1 MNTTIASLGISSE
14 QDVVTVRQFARDISS
29 LLDFGQQDQVR
40 IATAVSELARNAFSY
55 ASGGEVEFLI
65 NNDQASPSLDIR
77 IRSSGG
83 GFRANSAVLEGE
95 HRAALDSALISARRL
110 MDSCDCHDERGGGA
124 LITLRKSLPQGVI
137 ATPPRLKQIVEQVS
151 ARPPVNSLTEVQLQ
165 NKELLDTLS
174 ELRAKQDDL
183 LALTQELEDTNRGVV
198 ALYAEIEEKAERLRE
213 SEEHFRQMAENID
226 DVFWI
231 CSLVDRELLYVS
243 EAYDLIWG
251 ASRNALE
258 ARPEAW
264 LESVHYDDRNRVEQ
278 SFYRLFENQPYEEQ
292 FRIVLPD
299 GKLRWVRD
307 RAFPVKNAANAT
319 YRIARITSD
328 ISASKLAEKML
339 QDADTHKDEFL
350 ATLAHELRAPLAP
363 IRNAIEI
370 MQKPTPLNAEEHAF
384 TRQVI
389 LRQVDHMTRLVNDL
403 LDSARI
409 SQGKI
414 VLQLAPVEI
423 NELVRTAIETSMPLI
438 IEREHALEVVYA
450 EQPAWVAGDA
460 VRLAQTVNNLLNNAA
475 KYTSHGGIIEVRIAQ
490 RRMQGGA
497 QKDTQNIVISVND
510 NGIGI
515 SEARAKT
522 IFNLFSQGDVTPD
535 QAQDGLGIGLSL
547 VKKLIEL
554 HGGAVSV
561 QSAGHGCGSRFE
573 LTLPMADPVAND
585 ASDKSSAS
593 GQQTAAR
600 LPAERVLATSVSV
613 LIVDDNADASTT
625 TAILLGAY
633 GHKTYTARNG
643 QEALTAAREYKPD
656 VILLD
661 LGLPGMNGYE
671 IARVLRGEPAFIGT
685 KLIAVTGYGSEKD
698 RERTKEAGFNH
709 HVVKPADIDHLL
721 TLIGDTNSA

>member
-1 MNTTIASLGISSE
+1 MNITMASLGISSE

-29 LLDFGQQDQVR
+29 LLAFGQQDQVR
-40 IATAVSELARNAFSY
+40 IATAVSELTRNAFSY

-65 NNDQASPSLDIR
+65 NHDQTSPSLDIR

-83 GFRANSAVLEGE
+83 GFRANSAVMESE
-95 HRAALDSALISARRL
+95 HRAALDSALISAGRL
-110 MDSCDCHDERGGGA
+110 MDSCDCHDERGGGTV
-124 LITLRKSLPQGVI
+124 ITLRKSLPQGAI
-137 ATPPRLKQIVEQVS
+137 ATPARLKQIVEQV
-151 ARPPVNSLTEVQLQ
+151 ADRPPVNSLTEVQLQ

-213 SEEHFRQMAENID
+213 SEERFRQMAENID

-231 CSLVDRELLYVS
+231 CSLIDRELLYVS

-258 ARPEAW
+258 AMPEAW
-264 LESVHYDDRNRVEQ
+264 LESVHQDDRHRVEQ
-278 SFYRLFENQPYEEQ
+278 SFCRLFENQPYEEQ

-363 IRNAIEI
+363 IRNAVEI

-389 LRQVDHMTRLVNDL
+389 LRQVDQMTRLVNDL

-414 VLQLAPVEI
+414 VLQVAPVEI

-450 EQPAWVAGDA
+450 EQPVWVAGDA
-460 VRLAQTVNNLLNNAA
+460 LRLAQAVNNLLTNAA

-490 RRMQGGA
+490 RNA
-497 QKDTQNIVISVND
+497 QKDTRRDAQNIVISIND

-554 HGGAVSV
+554 HGGTVSV
-561 QSAGHGCGSRFE
+561 QSAGHGCGSCFE
-573 LTLPMADPVAND
+573 LTLPMTDSAAND
-585 ASDKSSAS
+585 DPEKSSAS
-593 GQQTAAR
+593 GQKTAQ
-600 LPAERVLATSVSV
+600 LPAERIAAISCSV
-613 LIVDDNADASTT
+613 LIVDDNVDASAT
-625 TAILLGAY
+625 TAILLRAY
-633 GHKTYTARNG
+633 GHKTYTAGNA

-661 LGLPGMNGYE
+661 LGLPGMSGYE
-671 IARVLRGEPAFIGT
+671 IACALRSEPAFIRM

-721 TLIGDTNSA
+721 ALISATDSD

>member
-1 MNTTIASLGISSE
+1 MNITMASLGISSE

-29 LLDFGQQDQVR
+29 LLAFGQQDQVR

-83 GFRANSAVLEGE
+83 GFRANSAVMESE

-110 MDSCDCHDERGGGA
+110 MDNCDRQDERGGGVV
-124 LITLRKSLPQGVI
+124 ITLRKSLPQGVI
-137 ATPPRLKQIVEQVS
+137 ATPTRLKQIVEQVS
-151 ARPPVNSLTEVQLQ
+151 ARPPDNSLTEVQLQ
-165 NKELLDTLS
+165 NRELLDTLS

-183 LALTQELEDTNRGVV
+183 LALTQELEDTNRDVV
-198 ALYAEIEEKAERLRE
+198 ALYAEIGEKAERLRE
-213 SEEHFRQMAENID
+213 SEERFRQMAENID

-231 CSLVDRELLYVS
+231 CSLIDRELLYVS

-251 ASRNALE
+251 ASRNALK

-264 LESVHYDDRNRVEQ
+264 LESVHQDDRKRVEQ
-278 SFYRLFENQPYEEQ
+278 SFHRLFENQPYEEQ

-299 GKLRWVRD
+299 GTLRWVRD

-328 ISASKLAEKML
+328 ISVSKLAEKML
-339 QDADTHKDEFL
+339 QDADMHKDEFL

-363 IRNAIEI
+363 IRNAVEI
-370 MQKPTPLNAEEHAF
+370 MQKPIPLNAEEHAF
-384 TRQVI
+384 THQVI
-389 LRQVDHMTRLVNDL
+389 LRQVNHMTRLVNDL

-414 VLQLAPVEI
+414 VLQMAPVEI
-423 NELVRTAIETSMPLI
+423 NALVRTTIETSMPLM
-438 IEREHALEVVYA
+438 IERAHTLEVVYA
-450 EQPAWVAGDA
+450 EQPVWIAGDA
-460 VRLAQTVNNLLNNAA
+460 LRLAQAVNNLLTNAA
-475 KYTSHGGIIEVRIAQ
+475 KYTARGGVIGVRITHT
-490 RRMQGGA
+490 
-497 QKDTQNIVISVND
+497 KNVVITVND

-554 HGGAVSV
+554 HSGTVSV
-561 QSAGHGCGSRFE
+561 QSAGHGCGSCFK
-573 LTLPMADPVAND
+573 LTLPMADSVAND
-585 ASDKSSAS
+585 DPESSAG
-593 GQQTAAR
+593 GQQTAR
-600 LPAERVLATSVSV
+600 RPAKRVAEMPLSV
-613 LIVDDNADASTT
+613 LIVDDNIDSSAT

-633 GHKTYTARNG
+633 GHKTYTAGNA
-643 QEALTAAREYKPD
+643 QEALTAARAHKPD

-671 IARVLRGEPAFIGT
+671 IARALRSEPAFIGT

-709 HVVKPADIDHLL
+709 HVVKPANIDHLL
-721 TLIGDTNSA
+721 ALISETDSA

>member
-1 MNTTIASLGISSE
+1 MNITIASLGISSE

-29 LLDFGQQDQVR
+29 LLAFGQQDQVR

-65 NNDQASPSLDIR
+65 NKDQASPSLDIR

-83 GFRANSAVLEGE
+83 GFRANSTVMESE

-110 MDSCDCHDERGGGA
+110 MDNCDCHDERGGGA
-124 LITLRKSLPQGVI
+124 VITLRKSLPQGAI
-137 ATPPRLKQIVEQVS
+137 ATPTRLKQIVEQVS

-165 NKELLDTLS
+165 NRELLDTLS

-213 SEEHFRQMAENID
+213 SEERFRQMAENID

-231 CSLVDRELLYVS
+231 CSLIDRELLYVS

-258 ARPEAW
+258 TMPEAW
-264 LESVHYDDRNRVEQ
+264 LESVHQDDRHRVEQ
-278 SFYRLFENQPYEEQ
+278 SFYRLFENHPYEEQ

-307 RAFPVKNAANAT
+307 RAFPVKNADNAT

-363 IRNAIEI
+363 IRNAVEI

-384 TRQVI
+384 THQVI
-389 LRQVDHMTRLVNDL
+389 LRQVNHMTRLVNDL

-414 VLQLAPVEI
+414 VLQVAPVEI
-423 NELVRTAIETSMPLI
+423 NALVRNAIETSMPLM

-450 EQPAWVAGDA
+450 EQPVWVAGDA
-460 VRLAQTVNNLLNNAA
+460 VRLAQAVNNLLTNAA
-475 KYTSHGGIIEVRIAQ
+475 KYTSRGGVIGVRIAQ
-490 RRMQGGA
+490 REMKGSK
-497 QKDTQNIVISVND
+497 QKNGQNIVISVND

-554 HGGAVSV
+554 HSGTVSV
-561 QSAGHGCGSRFE
+561 QSAGHGCGSCFK
-573 LTLPMADPVAND
+573 LTLPMADSGAND
-585 ASDKSSAS
+585 EPESRAG
-593 GQQTAAR
+593 GQKTAR
-600 LPAERVLATSVSV
+600 LPAARVAEMPLSV
-613 LIVDDNADASTT
+613 LIVDDNTDSSAT

-633 GHKTYTARNG
+633 GHKTYTACNA
-643 QEALTAAREYKPD
+643 QEALTAARAYKPD

-661 LGLPGMNGYE
+661 LGLPGMSGYE
-671 IARVLRGEPAFIGT
+671 IARALRSEPAFIGT
-685 KLIAVTGYGSEKD
+685 KLIAVTGYGSVKD

-721 TLIGDTNSA
+721 ALISETGSA